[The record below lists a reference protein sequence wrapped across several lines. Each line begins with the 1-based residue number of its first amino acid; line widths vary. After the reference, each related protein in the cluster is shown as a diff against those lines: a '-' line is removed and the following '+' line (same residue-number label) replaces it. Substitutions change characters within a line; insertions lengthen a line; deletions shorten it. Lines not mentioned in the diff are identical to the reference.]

1 MPWRVTVRNGPRV
14 EKLRCE
20 TLPEAL
26 DALEERARAVADGD
40 RLERVDLGVRKYE
53 AEDQVAAR
61 AELKGPQRLRPIV
74 HAGFDVHGDGSVVP
88 WTGGMRRETVLAVR
102 GESAYA
108 ALRRAVQS
116 TSVEP

>member
-1 MPWRVTVRNGPRV
+1 VPWRVKVRHGPRV
-14 EKLRCE
+14 EKLRCN

-26 DALEERARAVADGD
+26 DALEERARAVADGNGLD
-40 RLERVDLGVRKYE
+40 EVDLHVRRYKPS
-53 AEDQVAAR
+53 DQVAAR
-61 AELKGPQRLRPIV
+61 AELRGPQRLRPII
-74 HAGFDVHGDGSVVP
+74 HAGIDVRGDGSVIA
-88 WTGGMRRETVLAVR
+88 WSGGVRREQITMVG

>member
-1 MPWRVTVRNGPRV
+1 MWRVTVRNGPRV

-40 RLERVDLGVRKYE
+40 GLQEIDVRVHRYKPSDL
-53 AEDQVAAR
+53 VAAR
-61 AELKGPQRLRPIV
+61 AELRGPQRLRPII
-74 HAGFDVHGDGSVVP
+74 HAGIDVHGDGSVVA
-88 WTGGMRRETVLAVR
+88 WSGGVRREQITMVG
-102 GESAYA
+102 GETAYA

-116 TSVEP
+116 TRVEP